1 MRKTPY
7 VAYGVLCFKS
17 LIFLISSRKA
27 ELTYKP
33 KLLISLNCSRKS
45 ELTQY
50 ATYWVLCFISEVYL
64 FSLPAQKTMLH
75 AVNRLASR
83 QPSLEGES
91 LRTRS

>member
-1 MRKTPY
+1 MRKTPSID
-7 VAYGVLCFKS
+7 GVLCFKS
-17 LIFLISSRKA
+17 LILLNSCRKS
-27 ELTYKP
+27 ELTYKA
-33 KLLISLNCSRKS
+33 KCLILLNCSRKA

-75 AVNRLASR
+75 AVNRLAFR

>member
-1 MRKTPY
+1 MRKSPSSD
-7 VAYGVLCFKS
+7 GDLCFKS
-17 LIFLISSRKA
+17 LIFLNSFRKS
-27 ELTYKP
+27 ELIYKA
-33 KLLISLNCSRKS
+33 KSLIFLISFRKS

-75 AVNRLASR
+75 AVNRLAFR